1 MKIRFGFVSNS
12 SSTSYVISI
21 DVAAHVP
28 CPTCGGVSADLL
40 GIMNSMRM
48 GQYSEDTEVKATGAA
63 DVVRYIKD
71 HWFTYE
77 EESDGDK
84 LVKRIVK
91 DMKAA
96 EKLGR
101 KVAYVSISYHDDVTK
116 ALFEALKERKKVD
129 VIYCDHG

>member
-1 MKIRFGFVSNS
+1 MKTRTGFVSNS

-28 CPTCGGVSADLL
+28 CPTCGVSADLL
-40 GIMNSMRM
+40 GIMNSMRT

-84 LVKRIVK
+84 LVKQIVK

-101 KVAYVSISYHDDVTK
+101 KVAYISISYHDDVTK
-116 ALFEALKERKKVD
+116 ALFAALKERKKID